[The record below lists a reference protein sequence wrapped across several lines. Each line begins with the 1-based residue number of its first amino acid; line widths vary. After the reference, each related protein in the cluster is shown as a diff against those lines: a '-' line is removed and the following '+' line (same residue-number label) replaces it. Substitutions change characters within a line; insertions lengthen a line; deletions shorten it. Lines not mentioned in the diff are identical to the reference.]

1 MQFAGEKRMNK
12 KILFGSILSVFLVL
26 MLPSISAVEYKTA
39 VEEQKTRLLENLQK
53 IDTKNLLKMIEE
65 KDPYTSSPQCI
76 GILSIIIGLLVGVFS
91 KSTVGIAVAV
101 LGILAGIALSVL
113 KITLIITV
121 ITAMVIIGTSIMA
134 DEENQP

>member
-1 MQFAGEKRMNK
+1 
-12 KILFGSILSVFLVL
+12 

>member
-1 MQFAGEKRMNK
+1 MNK

-39 VEEQKTRLLENLQK
+39 VDEQKTRLLENLQK

-65 KDPYTSSPQCI
+65 NDPYASSPQCI

-101 LGILAGIALSVL
+101 LGILAGIGLSIL

-121 ITAMVIIGTSIMA
+121 IIAMVIIGTSIMA
-134 DEENQP
+134 DEEDQP

>member
-1 MQFAGEKRMNK
+1 MNK